1 MTAAQAAHLLSE
13 AGEQTGPM
21 LLRPRER
28 QMLRLGYPL
37 LIGLLASWTVLLLKG
52 SGEVFKTATSGDGED
67 LLRWKTYIFPF
78 GLVLTLPTQLLFIN
92 KALRHFEALYV
103 VPALQCFWSTSS
115 IVMGGIFFQEFDH
128 YKPWE
133 LACFCCGC
141 ALCVLGLYILS
152 TSSEGEASFYRSGEL
167 LVENGREQCLLRASH
182 MRRAA
187 SERQTDAMARIP
199 ASEEQREPNYIA
211 GR

>member
-1 MTAAQAAHLLSE
+1 MEDVHFPLW
-13 AGEQTGPM
+13 TGPDATHSAP
-21 LLRPRER
+21 LYQQGTAPLRGAICRTRAAMFLVDVLYCDGRHFFPGKS
-28 QMLRLGYPL
+28 RLDPTPPSTDMST
-37 LIGLLASWTVLLLKG
+37 LLA
-52 SGEVFKTATSGDGED
+52 
-67 LLRWKTYIFPF
+67 
-78 GLVLTLPTQLLFIN
+78 FI
-92 KALRHFEALYV
+92 
-103 VPALQCFWSTSS
+103 S
-115 IVMGGIFFQEFDH
+115 QEFDH